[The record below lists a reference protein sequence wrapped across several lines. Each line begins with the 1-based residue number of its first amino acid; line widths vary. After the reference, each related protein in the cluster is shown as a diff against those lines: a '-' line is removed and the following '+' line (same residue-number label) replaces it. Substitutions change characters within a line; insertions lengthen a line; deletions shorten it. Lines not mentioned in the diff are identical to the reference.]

1 MISRNHSPKTC
12 AVVVHCDMG
21 TVIIT
26 YDHNDATVDSAVD
39 CGSGDDYDDDDLFKL
54 YLQVHVGL

>member
-1 MISRNHSPKTC
+1 MISRNYSPKTC

-39 CGSGDDYDDDDLFKL
+39 GRSGDDYDDDDLFKL
-54 YLQVHVGL
+54 